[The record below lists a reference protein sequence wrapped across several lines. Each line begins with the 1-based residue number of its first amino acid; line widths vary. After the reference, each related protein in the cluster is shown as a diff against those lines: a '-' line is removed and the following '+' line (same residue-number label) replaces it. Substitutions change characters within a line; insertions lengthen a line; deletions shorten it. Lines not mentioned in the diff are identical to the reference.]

1 MKIRLISSAV
11 AVVIGVSVIVGIF
24 TPVFPIFVA
33 FLSVAAANEI
43 MKVAG
48 VKSNLVI
55 VPASIFS
62 ALIPM
67 YVSVIDKIKYN
78 IPVDAVLALY
88 CIMMLSFMLKTHK
101 KTKFEQLA
109 ITLYASVFVPYAFSC
124 VIMLGRVH
132 NTYKGVYKPAESVYL
147 VLFSLFCALLTDSF
161 AYFVGRKFGKHKM
174 APIISPKKS
183 VEGAIGGFVLSVIF
197 NVIVFAGVKHWVFH
211 GETEISFI
219 FIIVMSIILSGIS
232 MLGDLTASLLKRNYG
247 IKDFG
252 KIMPG
257 HGGIMDRFDSC
268 IFVWPVLMAGIK
280 FMNM

>member
-1 MKIRLISSAV
+1 MKIRIISSVV
-11 AVVIGVSVIVGIF
+11 ALAIGISVIIGIF

-33 FLSVAAANEI
+33 FLSVFAANEI
-43 MKVAG
+43 MKVVG
-48 VKSNLVI
+48 VKSKLI
-55 VPASIFS
+55 TIPASIFS
-62 ALIPM
+62 VAIPA
-67 YVSVIDKIKYN
+67 YVGFIDKIKYN

-132 NTYKGVYKPAESVYL
+132 NTYAGLYNSAEAIYL
-147 VLFSLFCALLTDSF
+147 VFFSLFCAFLTDTF
-161 AYFVGRKFGKHKM
+161 AYFVGRKLGKHKM
-174 APIISPKKS
+174 APVISPKKS
-183 VEGAIGGFVLSVIF
+183 VEGAIGGFILSVLF
-197 NVIVFAGVKHWVFH
+197 NFAIFAGVKHWIFH
-211 GETEISFI
+211 GKTAITFP
-219 FIIVMSIILSGIS
+219 FIIIMSIILSGVS

-268 IFVWPVLMAGIK
+268 VFVWPVLVAGIK
-280 FMNM
+280 FINM